1 MFLCILTF
9 LIRGDGG
16 VLDNPSNALPQ
27 YFAQVLVISA
37 FPVTGC
43 VACVIDN
50 VSQHIPSQ
58 DFQRM
63 LVLALDQERL
73 NCRIGV

>member
-1 MFLCILTF
+1 MCHVLCILTL
-9 LIRGDGG
+9 LIRGDGEL
-16 VLDNPSNALPQ
+16 LDNLSNTLPQ

-37 FPVTGC
+37 FPGC